1 MTSPGYTKQVRWL
14 NHMLIRNLINVTT
27 CSTLTTFSSVDPHVW
42 HEGKNQESDD
52 KKNLIPMNTT

>member
-1 MTSPGYTKQVRWL
+1 MTSPGYTKQVRWS

-27 CSTLTTFSSVDPHVW
+27 CSTTFSSVDPHVW